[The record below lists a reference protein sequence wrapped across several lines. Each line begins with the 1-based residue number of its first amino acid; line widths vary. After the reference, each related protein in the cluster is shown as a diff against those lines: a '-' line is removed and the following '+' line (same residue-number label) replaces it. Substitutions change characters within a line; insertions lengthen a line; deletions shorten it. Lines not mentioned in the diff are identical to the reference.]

1 MKTLAIE
8 KIIKELDEL
17 TAIKID
23 PTFLNRK
30 DIDAPILKQLDLLL
44 NAVGEK
50 GLKLTP
56 KGNLPTK
63 VVKEITLCCPA
74 ESNEAILEFTNRYL
88 EDEQVSVQRARVV
101 AEVGKLVKVSKGKM
115 HYGTMAEAYRSASKA
130 EKFIYLVWQ
139 FSKVNLAYFDR
150 MQEASL
156 LNGIS
161 FILLQVVRDRPEM
174 FREVKV
180 YSAFLMD
187 GFPQLADAVEEEI
200 KTESLFKNDPFEKFE
215 DMMELRLFKNF
226 FLPFGL
232 VKERGVYWEENYECC
247 KTALLEN
254 FLLPLNEVNESIVLN
269 KKELRLFAQ
278 RIKKEKLD
286 IQLFSDFCFIYAHAA
301 RYPLK
306 PVALIVEDLIR
317 AKKVIGTAAKA
328 QKTFYTDFAN
338 ATEQT
343 LKYFTQLEVKGGGSR
358 GDDMTKNFTSLID
371 GLYALLPNDKPHNMM
386 IAMRSVSYYFIDMLV
401 TVYKVDVA
409 SSQLEK
415 LLRENFSEETIEDIG
430 AVLFT
435 AGEIEKKTKKFKRI
449 NTNMETMGK
458 ECLTSFI
465 LAVMS
470 IHTYEM
476 DKA

>member
-1 MKTLAIE
+1 MKTLQIE
-8 KIIKELDEL
+8 KIMEELDDL
-17 TAIKID
+17 AININPD
-23 PTFLNRK
+23 FLNHEQ
-30 DIDAPILKQLDLLL
+30 IDVPILKQVDLLL
-44 NAVGEK
+44 AAVGDK
-50 GLKLTP
+50 GLKLTT

-63 VVKEITLCCPA
+63 VVKEIALCCPA
-74 ESNEAILEFTNRYL
+74 KSDEALLEFTNRYL
-88 EDEQVSVQRARVV
+88 EDEQVSVQRARIVS
-101 AEVGKLVKVSKGKM
+101 EVGKLVKVTKGKM

-150 MQEASL
+150 MQETSL

-161 FILLQVVRDRPEM
+161 FILLQVVRDRAEM

-187 GFPQLADAVEEEI
+187 GFPQLIDAVEDEI
-200 KTESLFKNDPFEKFE
+200 ETESLFKNDPFEKFE

-232 VKERGVYWEENYECC
+232 VKERGFYWQENYECC

-254 FLLPLNEVNESIVLN
+254 FLLPLDEVNESIVLN
-269 KKELRLFAQ
+269 KKELRLFEQ

-286 IQLFSDFCFIYAHAA
+286 VQLFSDFCFIYAHAA

-306 PVALIVEDLIR
+306 PVALIVEDLIK

-358 GDDMTKNFTSLID
+358 RDDMTKDFTSFID
-371 GLYALLPNDKPHNMM
+371 GLYALLPSDKPYNMM
-386 IAMRSVSYYFIDMLV
+386 IAMRSVAYYFVDMLV
-401 TVYKVDVA
+401 TVYKIDVA

-415 LLRENFSEETIEDIG
+415 LLRENFSEETIDDIG

-435 AGEIEKKTKKFKRI
+435 AGEIETKTKKFKRI
-449 NTNMETMGK
+449 NKNMEMMVK
-458 ECLTSFI
+458 EAITAFV

-470 IHTYEM
+470 IHTDAME
-476 DKA
+476 